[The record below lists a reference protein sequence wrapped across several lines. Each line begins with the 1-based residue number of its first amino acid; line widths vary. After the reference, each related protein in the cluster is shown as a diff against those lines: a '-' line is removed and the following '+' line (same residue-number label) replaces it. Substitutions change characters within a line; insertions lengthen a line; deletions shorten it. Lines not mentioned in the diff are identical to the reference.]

1 MELLLAAL
9 AGGFVVWLIA
19 RRNKPTTPL
28 QPGQVAPKRG
38 GPGFIGWLIITVA
51 LLYGA
56 SHLIDPGRGPAPAT
70 TVSVADPYD
79 QTGCS
84 ASRRAVSSRLRAPGT
99 AKWVSCRVTTT
110 AGVQTVTLAV
120 DSQNAM
126 GALIRSEW
134 VTQVRNND
142 VESVAQL
149 R

>member
-19 RRNKPTTPL
+19 RRNKPVATL
-28 QPGQVAPKRG
+28 QPGQAATKRG
-38 GPGFIGWLIITVA
+38 GPGFIGWLIIIGAV
-51 LLYGA
+51 LYGA
-56 SHLIDPGRGPAPAT
+56 SHLFDTGRTGTQAT
-70 TVSVADPYD
+70 STSGADPYD

-84 ASRRAVSSRLRAPGT
+84 ASKRAVSAKLRSPGS
-99 AKWVSCRVTTT
+99 AQWVSCRVTTS

-126 GALIRSEW
+126 GGLIRSEW
-134 VTQVRNND
+134 MTQVRNNN

>member
-19 RRNKPTTPL
+19 RRNKPVATL
-28 QPGQVAPKRG
+28 QPGQAATKRG

-51 LLYGA
+51 LVYGA
-56 SHLIDPGRGPAPAT
+56 SQLLDTGKTGTRPT
-70 TVSVADPYD
+70 SSSSADPYD

-84 ASRRAVSSRLRAPGT
+84 ASKRAVSAKLRSPGS
-99 AKWVSCRVTTT
+99 AQWVSCRVTTS

-126 GALIRSEW
+126 GGLIRSEW
-134 VTQVRNND
+134 MTQVRNNN